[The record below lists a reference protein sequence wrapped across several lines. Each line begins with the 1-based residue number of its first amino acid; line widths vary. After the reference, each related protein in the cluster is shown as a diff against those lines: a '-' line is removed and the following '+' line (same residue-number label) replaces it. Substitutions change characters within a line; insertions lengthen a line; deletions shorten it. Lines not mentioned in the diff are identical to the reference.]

1 MDPISLIVAALVAG
15 LTSGLRSATQEAVVD
30 SYRALRDRLAGTY
43 GPGVRASIHNLEKN
57 PNSTA
62 EQSAL
67 AAQLRQAGAGTERE
81 LANLAANLMALIE
94 NPVEYGE
101 SARTDP
107 TERLRRTSG
116 LNAIAEVIAHHVDA
130 VLRVRAQFD
139 VQDEELLSTR
149 ISRQRQLPDQL
160 RDNLASLHRRMR
172 TIILQVATS
181 IEEARYREV
190 DLALANMHTGLGVQQ
205 RAANLVRADKNMHI
219 SYETLR
225 LTVEFF
231 SKLNQQAIG
240 RIEGSTSVQQESNMM
255 FGNAIL
261 ILELTDFVIG
271 FIDGFQLTDGLDALH
286 DEALEQIN
294 VVRKQQAEFKAR
306 LSEATD
312 VEEAVRR
319 FTLDDI
325 GNRDAA
331 LGEVEKEWDRYLLE
345 VRQLRTTV
353 GDVRAKLPT
362 LFVIRE
368 NARLQIQTLQ
378 LVAMLRFLKQ
388 NSESVKGAVASLQ
401 GFQLAPLSPNRVRR
415 LLGIADPIG

>member
-1 MDPISLIVAALVAG
+1 VDPISLIVAALVAG